1 MVLASRSNDFLVVVV
16 CAAVFRW
23 HYIIALQ
30 DLTNVTENVD
40 SYFDLRIIEVFAGCH
55 QILVKLTFTI
65 NQGGF
70 RLNQWEIY

>member
-1 MVLASRSNDFLVVVV
+1 MVFASRSNDFLVVVV

-23 HYIIALQ
+23 HYIIALL

-40 SYFDLRIIEVFAGCH
+40 SYFDLSIIEVFAGCH
-55 QILVKLTFTI
+55 QILVISSFTI
-65 NQGGF
+65 GQGGF